1 MKIES
6 REVSADVVLPYGM
19 LALRAAILAP
29 QHRAPRIQPGWP
41 GLRRLRKTAHGQFT
55 LCAKAVIDKP
65 FWLSEVGQRPAS
77 HRVAPPVPGCTRLLA
92 PRRTLRPWRVT
103 HRLGEHVSVPLT
115 GGGAREPADAVTMG
129 LATCFAP
136 THKAPPMIP
145 PSADNEVGFR
155 SQSLGVLSVLS
166 DESGRGCVRGSGRTV
181 VRRMR
186 NGRGV

>member
-6 REVSADVVLPYGM
+6 SEVIAHVMLPYGM

-29 QHRAPRIQPGWP
+29 QHRAPRIQPGWS
-41 GLRRLRKTAHGQFT
+41 GLRRLRNTAHDQFT
-55 LCAKAVIDKP
+55 LCAKAAIDKR
-65 FWLSEVGQRPAS
+65 FSLSEVGQRPAS
-77 HRVAPPVPGCTRLLA
+77 HRVVPAGSGCTRLFA

-103 HRLGEHVSVPLT
+103 RRRGEHVSVPLT
-115 GGGAREPADAVTMG
+115 VGGVREPADAVTIG

-136 THKAPPMIP
+136 THKGAPMIP
-145 PSADNEVGFR
+145 PSADNAVGFR
-155 SQSLGVLSVLS
+155 SQSLGVLSVSS

-181 VRRMR
+181 VRQMR